1 MRATWSFV
9 TGLVLLLA
17 LGACTQRNREYDP
30 LSAPPPPPAAVLAPA
45 LDSLPLDRKLAR
57 MQQLLDEA
65 LVRGVTAQGSTRIVA
80 VEMLSDRLLE
90 VPPPFARLRSGYS
103 TETLLR
109 KIQSLADR
117 VVAELR
123 REDTDERTAVAD
135 TRALRDEIAGLR
147 RELSLGGTG
156 APPSLD
162 SLLATIP
169 RTQGVPQGEPTD

>member
-1 MRATWSFV
+1 MRGFWMLA
-9 TGLVLLLA
+9 GGVLTLA
-17 LGACTQRNREYDP
+17 ACTQRNREYDP

-65 LVRGVTAQGSTRIVA
+65 LANGITGPGSTRIVA

-90 VPPPFARLRSGYS
+90 VPPPFAWLRTGYATEARLR
-103 TETLLR
+103 E
-109 KIQSLADR
+109 IQSLADR

-123 REDTDERTAVAD
+123 RDDTDEAIAATD
-135 TRALRDEIAGLR
+135 TRELRNDIVNLR
-147 RELSLGGTG
+147 RELALGGTA

-162 SLLATIP
+162 SLLASIP
-169 RTQGVPQGEPTD
+169 RSEGIPPSELTD